1 MDFQKPFN
9 TAPHRR
15 VIVKM
20 QSYGIDDKIM
30 RWTEDSLSNRRQQVI
45 VNGKGSKWTNVMSG
59 IPQGSVLGPP
69 LFTVFTDDL
78 PNYINIVIKT
88 LEDEL
93 C

>member
-1 MDFQKPFN
+1 
-9 TAPHRR
+9 
-15 VIVKM
+15 M

-59 IPQGSVLGPP
+59 IPQGSVLGPV

>member
-1 MDFQKPFN
+1 
-9 TAPHRR
+9 
-15 VIVKM
+15 M

-30 RWTEDSLSNRRQQVI
+30 RWTEDFLSNRRQQVI